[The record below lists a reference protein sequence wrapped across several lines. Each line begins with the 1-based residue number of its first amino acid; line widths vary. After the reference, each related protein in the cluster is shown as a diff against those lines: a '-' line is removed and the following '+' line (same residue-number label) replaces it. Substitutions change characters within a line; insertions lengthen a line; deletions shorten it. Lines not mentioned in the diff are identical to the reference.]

1 MIDLFL
7 HIQKHNAILNNQ
19 DSREVDRRDA
29 EEEGAICGVSYA
41 MSIHPKIK
49 IHMSIIVSFQYLV
62 KGNTVYSLLSLL
74 YPNIQTLRNVSTDED
89 S

>member
-1 MIDLFL
+1 
-7 HIQKHNAILNNQ
+7 
-19 DSREVDRRDA
+19 
-29 EEEGAICGVSYA
+29 

-89 S
+89 I